1 MNMLSINTVLK
12 LNDSKSR
19 LKGIDV
25 LRIICAF
32 LVVCIHCNGYLYE
45 DYIMPLAR
53 TAVPVF
59 FIISGYFLYNDVMD
73 VVKKRVLSSIKKISV
88 IFILS
93 TILYSIYALIISI
106 NTQQYGVFGNIG
118 LWKLFVFIVNSSPL
132 LFPCD
137 FHLWFLI
144 ALIEGDVFFFLM
156 YNKIS
161 NKILMFVVVSLIL
174 LHLNI
179 MINPI
184 RINIINKVL
193 SVPFRP
199 VLFQRLPCLII
210 GYSIAKYKFRLKKKC
225 LLFLLCLLMISSLY
239 EYNSNVENEIMYSTP
254 LLSIIIFILFK
265 NLPQKYGNSPI
276 YAYMAKMGQDVSLY
290 VYIVHVL
297 VIRCFNLEHSP
308 FWVFIISI
316 ALSYLYIYAK
326 LFFKKLYNVVM

>member
-1 MNMLSINTVLK
+1 MLSINTV

-32 LVVCIHCNGYLYE
+32 LVVCIHCNGYLYK

-59 FIISGYFLYNDVMD
+59 FIISGYFLYNDIMD

-132 LFPCD
+132 LFPYD

-144 ALIEGDVFFFLM
+144 ALIEGMCFFYLIENQIN
-156 YNKIS
+156 NKIW
-161 NKILMFVVVSLIL
+161 MFVIISLIL
-174 LHLNI
+174 LHLNPI
-179 MINPI
+179 FNPI
-184 RINIINKVL
+184 KINILNKFL

-199 VLFQRLPCLII
+199 VLFQSLPCLII
-210 GYSIAKYKFRLKKKC
+210 GYVIARYKLRLNKKC
-225 LLFLLCLLMISSLY
+225 HLFLFCLLMIFSWY
-239 EYNSNVENEIMYSTP
+239 EYNSSVENEIMYSTP
-254 LLSIIIFILFK
+254 LFSIVIFLFFKDLSS
-265 NLPQKYGNSPI
+265 KYNNSPI
-276 YAYMAKMGQDVSLY
+276 IHIMAKMGQDASLH
-290 VYIVHVL
+290 VYIVHVI
-297 VIRCFNLEHSP
+297 VIRCFDMEHYP
-308 FWVFIISI
+308 LLVFTISI

-326 LFFKKLYNVVM
+326 LFFKKLSSVIC

>member
-32 LVVCIHCNGYLYE
+32 LVVCIHCNGYLYK

-93 TILYSIYALIISI
+93 TILYSIYVLVISI
-106 NTQQYGVFGNIG
+106 NTQQYGVFCNIG

-132 LFPCD
+132 LFPYD

-144 ALIEGDVFFFLM
+144 ALIEGMCFFYLM
-156 YNKIS
+156 QNQINNKIW
-161 NKILMFVVVSLIL
+161 MFVIISLIL
-174 LHLNI
+174 LHLNPI
-179 MINPI
+179 FNPI
-184 RINIINKVL
+184 KINILNKL
-193 SVPFRP
+193 FSVPFRP
-199 VLFQRLPCLII
+199 VLFQSLPCLII
-210 GYSIAKYKFRLKKKC
+210 GYAIARYKLRLNKKC
-225 LLFLLCLLMISSLY
+225 HMFLFCLLMIFSWY
-239 EYNSNVENEIMYSTP
+239 EYNRSVENEIMYSTP
-254 LLSIIIFILFK
+254 LFSIVIFLFFKDLSS
-265 NLPQKYGNSPI
+265 KYNNSPI
-276 YAYMAKMGQDVSLY
+276 IHIMAKMGQDVSLH
-290 VYIVHVL
+290 VYIVHVI
-297 VIRCFNLEHSP
+297 VIRCFDMEHYP
-308 FWVFIISI
+308 FLVFTISI

-326 LFFKKLYNVVM
+326 LFLKK

>member
-144 ALIEGDVFFFLM
+144 ALIEGDVFFYLM
-156 YNKIS
+156 Y
-161 NKILMFVVVSLIL
+161 
-174 LHLNI
+174 H
-179 MINPI
+179 
-184 RINIINKVL
+184 
-193 SVPFRP
+193 
-199 VLFQRLPCLII
+199 
-210 GYSIAKYKFRLKKKC
+210 
-225 LLFLLCLLMISSLY
+225 
-239 EYNSNVENEIMYSTP
+239 
-254 LLSIIIFILFK
+254 
-265 NLPQKYGNSPI
+265 
-276 YAYMAKMGQDVSLY
+276 
-290 VYIVHVL
+290 
-297 VIRCFNLEHSP
+297 
-308 FWVFIISI
+308 
-316 ALSYLYIYAK
+316 
-326 LFFKKLYNVVM
+326 